1 MTQQATGICAEDV
14 PQRNPAG
21 RLAGKIAVICGAG
34 SVGDGWSI
42 GNAVAALFAREGA
55 TIFAMDYKAEALE
68 PVRAVVEGLGGR
80 FSGAVT
86 DATRLDQVEKAIAQ
100 CEAEHGRIDILY
112 NNVGGG
118 KPGGVVEM
126 SAEAWREN
134 LDFNLTTAFNTSKCV
149 LPIMRRQNSGTL
161 IHLSSAAGN
170 AYQRQTMV
178 AYAAAKA
185 GLQQMSKV
193 IAMQHVDQG
202 IRSNCVIAGMIE
214 TAAILRR
221 VTAGFGT
228 ERLAEVMKLR
238 NQVIPMGRSGEVWD
252 IAYAALYLASDESK
266 YVTATEILVDGGL
279 TTPQL
284 GSYIDLALAR
294 DRADGLTAGSHDGFA
309 PSTVA

>member
-1 MTQQATGICAEDV
+1 MTRQAAGIQVADV
-14 PQRNPAG
+14 PQRNLAG
-21 RLAGKIAVICGAG
+21 RLAGKVCVVSGAG
-34 SVGDGWSI
+34 SVGYGWSI

-55 TIFAMDYKAEALE
+55 LIFAIDHKAKALE
-68 PVRAVVEGLGGR
+68 PLRGVVEGMGGR

-86 DATRLDQVEKAIAQ
+86 DATQLEQVEKAIAQ
-100 CEAEHGRIDILY
+100 CEDQYGRIDVLY

-126 SAEAWREN
+126 TAEAWREN
-134 LDFNLTTAFNTSKCV
+134 LDFNLTSAFNTSKCV
-149 LPIMRRQNSGTL
+149 LPVMRRQKSGAL
-161 IHLSSAAGN
+161 VHLSSAAGN

-193 IAMQHVDQG
+193 IAMQHVEQG

-221 VTAGFGT
+221 VTAGFGGD
-228 ERLAEVMKLR
+228 RLREVMALR

-279 TTPQL
+279 ATPQL
-284 GSYIDLALAR
+284 GSYIDMALAR
-294 DRADGLTAGSHDGFA
+294 DHAAGRAGAAHDGFV
-309 PSTVA
+309 PSLSA